1 MGDPSVRKCS
11 DSGSCA
17 GRHCLP
23 PRRKGRNGLC
33 SSHPSLFP
41 VFYLEATIEL
51 LFKGLS
57 PALVPTPCYQ
67 LLSDYMNIKPVEASK
82 THFLSHCFTVLTLP
96 FFFFLLFCNISVTPN
111 IKTCNTP
118 KWLSPKLWI
127 STIAEAVFQ
136 NLNIITRF
144 GCKLWFL
151 LQRKLME
158 MIRLLL

>member
-1 MGDPSVRKCS
+1 MVCSEGLLYMGDPSVRKCS

-96 FFFFLLFCNISVTPN
+96 FFFFCCFAIF
-111 IKTCNTP
+111 
-118 KWLSPKLWI
+118 LSPPTLKHVILL
-127 STIAEAVFQ
+127 SDFLPNYEFQ
-136 NLNIITRF
+136 
-144 GCKLWFL
+144 L
-151 LQRKLME
+151 LPRQSFR
-158 MIRLLL
+158 I